1 MPRDKTETYQRILP
15 AAQRE
20 FLEKG
25 FEKASMR
32 EIAAAAGI
40 TAAGLY
46 RHFSNKEDMFAA
58 LVDPVLAKCG
68 FMYDACKEQDY
79 GYLEQMDMDGMWSAG
94 AELEQMMDLIYENFA
109 AFKLLLCCSEGTKY
123 SSFLHDFVMLEQR
136 ETLAYLEAAK
146 EKGLPVNA
154 IDPKELHLLLTAYA
168 NALFEVVE
176 HDFSREEAIHY
187 LRTLQKFF
195 YPGWRAVL
203 GL

>member
-1 MPRDKTETYQRILP
+1 MPKDKTETYQKILP
-15 AAQRE
+15 AAAKE

-25 FEKASMR
+25 FEKATMR
-32 EIAAAAGI
+32 DIAAAAGI

-68 FMYDACKEQDY
+68 FIYDTCKTQDY
-79 GYLEQMDMDGMWSAG
+79 EYLEQMDMDGLWNAG
-94 AELEQMMDLIYENFA
+94 AELTQMMELIYENFD
-109 AFKLLLCCSEGTKY
+109 AFKLLLCRSEGTKY
-123 SSFLHDFVMLEQR
+123 SSFLHDFVMLEQK
-136 ETLAYLEAAK
+136 ETLAYLETAK
-146 EKGLPVNA
+146 KKGLPVNE
-154 IDPKELHLLLTAYA
+154 ISPKELHLLLTAYA
-168 NALFEVVE
+168 NALFEVVV
-176 HDFSREEAIHY
+176 HDFSKEEALHY